1 MELNYLYTTM
11 KIVEIDSYQKVVSVN
26 EKFFYVKNKK
36 GTIVGELTV
45 AVAVSTVI
53 YKLQTRVKEF

>member
-26 EKFFYVKNKK
+26 EKSFYVKNKK
-36 GTIVGELTV
+36 RDDFG
-45 AVAVSTVI
+45 
-53 YKLQTRVKEF
+53 